1 MDIVKVVNQ
10 LSLDV
15 HPLQLFIKKIRDSA
29 SISFWDDVWLGGL
42 VLEYQFPRI
51 YNLENSKGITVKE
64 KLSHESILNCLCR
77 HSRGGAES
85 VQWEGLNSLIEYVFF
100 VFDS

>member
-51 YNLENSKGITVKE
+51 YNLENSKRITVKE
-64 KLSHESILNCLCR
+64 ILTHDSILDSLHR
-77 HSRGGAES
+77 HPRGGVES
-85 VQWEGLNSLIEYVFF
+85 FHWKRLFL
-100 VFDS
+100 